1 MDTNKMCEA
10 NRIAWNEAVPIL
22 NKNSNINIKELI
34 KNNDYYFLD
43 KAEIKKFKDLSLAN
57 KNIAQLCCN
66 NGREVI
72 SLVKLGASLGV
83 GFDISDE
90 AIAEAKEL
98 AQLAKMNCI
107 FERTNVYD
115 ISEKYN
121 NFFDIVYF
129 SAGCFNWIEDLN
141 KLFKVVSRI
150 LKSHGKLV
158 IYEMHPVANMF
169 MSYDDARFSDDESN
183 RVYNNYFNN
192 KPHEH
197 NKGIDYISNSVYK
210 SSTMYEFQHTLS
222 DIINN
227 VIRNG
232 IVLIS
237 FDEFKNDVSAVFRQL
252 EKKENVP
259 LSFMLIG
266 EKQ

>member
-158 IYEMHPVANMF
+158 IYEMQICLCHMMMLDLVTMNLIEYIIITLITNHMNIIKESIIF
-169 MSYDDARFSDDESN
+169 QIVFTSHQQCMS
-183 RVYNNYFNN
+183 FNI
-192 KPHEH
+192 HL
-197 NKGIDYISNSVYK
+197 V
-210 SSTMYEFQHTLS
+210 TL
-222 DIINN
+222 
-227 VIRNG
+227 
-232 IVLIS
+232 
-237 FDEFKNDVSAVFRQL
+237 
-252 EKKENVP
+252 
-259 LSFMLIG
+259 
-266 EKQ
+266 